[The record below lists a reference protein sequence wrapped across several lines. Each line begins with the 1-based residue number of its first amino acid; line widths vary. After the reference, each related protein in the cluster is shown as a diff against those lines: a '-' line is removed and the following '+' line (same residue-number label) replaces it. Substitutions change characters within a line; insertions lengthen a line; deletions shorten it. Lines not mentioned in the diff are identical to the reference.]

1 MSDPLAFDDSSP
13 RLGLPYLFAGQSQ
26 KEVFVNEAHS
36 RLDTLIHCAIESVE
50 TSPPLLPEEGQA
62 WMVGNGADGAWLG
75 RDTALALFRGG
86 EWQYVTPVDG
96 MRILDRSTGQD
107 LRYLAEWKAAEDF
120 PEPSGGTSVDSEA
133 RVAIGSL
140 IAALRVAGILP
151 SG

>member
-1 MSDPLAFDDSSP
+1 ML
-13 RLGLPYLFAGQSQ
+13 AGQSQ
-26 KEVFVNEAHS
+26 KEVFVNEAHA
-36 RLDTLIHCAIESVE
+36 RLDALIHCAIEGVQ
-50 TSPPLLPEEGQA
+50 TSPPALPEEGEM
-62 WMVGNGADGAWLG
+62 WMVDSGADGDWLG
-75 RDTALALFRGG
+75 RDHALALFRAGG
-86 EWQYVTPVDG
+86 WQYILPVDG

-107 LRYLAEWKAAEDF
+107 LRYLAEWKLAEDF